1 MIRSNSRW
9 FAEGRAEGVL
19 VEHLIPLVEPPVFTV
34 MKVAAL
40 VRSRRRILEHKIPEN
55 ITKHYAL
62 AALVPDGPAIN
73 ALIVRAL
80 IDCGL
85 VILGHARIEEVCRG
99 RDGSDRLDSIA
110 RLRARGQIQG
120 PRPAHAVAS
129 HEELL
134 LLRYL
139 LFGVDRVHHLNEG
152 QD

>member
-9 FAEGRAEGVL
+9 FAEEPAEGVF
-19 VEHLIPLVEPPVFTV
+19 VENLIARVEPPVFTV

-40 VRSRRRILEHKIPEN
+40 VRSRRRILELEIPEKK
-55 ITKHYAL
+55 TKHNAL
-62 AALVPDGPAIN
+62 AALVPDVPAIN
-73 ALIVRAL
+73 VSMVRAL
-80 IDCGL
+80 RDCGL

-110 RLRARGQIQG
+110 RFRARGQIQG